1 MLLYQNGHKTILS
14 RKNVTEVVR
23 KAFKVVETEK
33 PGVTVIELP
42 EDVAKEEINE
52 NPIKPTLIRRP
63 AADYRVMLTKPLS

>member
-1 MLLYQNGHKTILS
+1 MLEKHLKL
-14 RKNVTEVVR
+14 
-23 KAFKVVETEK
+23 FETEK

-63 AADYRVMLTKPLS
+63 VADYRVMDEAIELIIASKNPIILVRQRYN

>member
-1 MLLYQNGHKTILS
+1 MLLYQNGHKLFFS
-14 RKNVTEVVR
+14 AKNVTEVVR
-23 KAFKVVETEK
+23 KAFKAETEK

-63 AADYRVMLTKPLS
+63 AADYRAVDEAI